1 MPFENNGTLR
11 KWHKTNATHE
21 IDKYDTHKK
30 WCLTKMAHLAKKCPE
45 VIYQKGLSL
54 SLSWNAWI
62 STANQENWLIISDL
76 GYLILFCVTSQNTNL
91 QFLPTKAHKKK
102 KEKNILITFLQAFTR
117 NICWIFLKC
126 IVYMVSTD
134 RTQINYVL
142 PEVWKW
148 LSRKIVK
155 RHTLLLFSVPTDVIN
170 LCGKIPIRK
179 LRHHGR
185 EAM

>member
-11 KWHKTNATHE
+11 KWHKTNTTPE

-30 WCLTKMAHLAKKCPE
+30 WCLAKMAHLAKKCPE
-45 VIYQKGLSL
+45 VICQKGLSL

-76 GYLILFCVTSQNTNL
+76 GYLILFCVTSQKLRRSCL
-91 QFLPTKAHKKK
+91 QRHTKKK

-117 NICWIFLKC
+117 NISWIFLKC

-142 PEVWKW
+142 LEVWKW
-148 LSRKIVK
+148 LSRKFVK

-179 LRHHGR
+179 LRHHGG